1 MKKIYFGS
9 NLKMYKGIAA
19 TTEYLQELAEK
30 TKDISREEIELFI
43 IPSYTSLQAAAA
55 CCADRGIKIGAQN
68 MCWKNRD
75 SIREKYLRLCWKSL
89 ECSLL

>member
-68 MCWKNRD
+68 MCWEEQGQYTGEI
-75 SIREKYLRLCWKSL
+75 SPSML
-89 ECSLL
+89 E